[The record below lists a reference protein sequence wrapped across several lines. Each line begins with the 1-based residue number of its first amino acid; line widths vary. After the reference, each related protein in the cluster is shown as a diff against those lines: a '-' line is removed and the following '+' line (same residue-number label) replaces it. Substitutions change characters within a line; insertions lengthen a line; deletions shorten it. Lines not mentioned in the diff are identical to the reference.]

1 MTRRRL
7 GENNH
12 RESSDVKSADGLKR
26 SGTDVMED
34 LQGDITRA
42 LGDSLAVHLRQAKAG
57 FQRCGRLDK
66 QEMS

>member
-7 GENNH
+7 GESSR
-12 RESSDVKSADGLKR
+12 RELSDAKLVGGPRKY
-26 SGTDVMED
+26 GTDAMDD
-34 LQGDITRA
+34 LQGDITKA
-42 LGDSLAVHLRQAKAG
+42 LGDSLAVHLKLAKAG